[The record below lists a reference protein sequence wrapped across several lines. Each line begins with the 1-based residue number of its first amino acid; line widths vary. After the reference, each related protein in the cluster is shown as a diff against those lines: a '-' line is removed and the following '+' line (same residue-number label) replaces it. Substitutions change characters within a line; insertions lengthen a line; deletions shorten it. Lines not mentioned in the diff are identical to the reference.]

1 MAVDKKKYLSTK
13 LQNMKESA
21 TLAMAAKARALTAQG
36 HDVIAL
42 SLGEPDFDTPEHIKA
57 AAKQALDD
65 GYTKYTPVA
74 GLLEL
79 REAIVEKFKR
89 DNGLDFTPNQIAVSN
104 GAKQSI
110 ANICLALL
118 DPGDEVIILT
128 PYWVSYFAIVK
139 FAGGKPVAVKGKI
152 EADFKVSPT
161 QLDEAIN
168 EKTKLI
174 IFSSPCNPTG
184 SVYTKEELEGLAKII
199 DKYDNLFI
207 ISDEIYEHINFTG
220 KHASIGT
227 IESLK
232 DQVITVNGMS
242 KGFAMTGWRLGYIGG
257 PEWLVSAC
265 NKVQGQFTSG
275 ATSFGQMAAAVA
287 LSSDMRP
294 TEEMAET
301 YLRRK
306 KLIQEKLSEI
316 EGMKINDPQGAFY
329 IFPDISSYFGK
340 SNGSYTINDS
350 NDMAEYILMTA
361 HVAVVGGDSFGENDC
376 IRISYAT
383 SDDLIIDACSRIKKA
398 LSLLQ

>member
-1 MAVDKKKYLSTK
+1 M
-13 LQNMKESA
+13 
-21 TLAMAAKARALTAQG
+21 
-36 HDVIAL
+36 
-42 SLGEPDFDTPEHIKA
+42 
-57 AAKQALDD
+57 
-65 GYTKYTPVA
+65 
-74 GLLEL
+74 
-79 REAIVEKFKR
+79 
-89 DNGLDFTPNQIAVSN
+89 
-104 GAKQSI
+104 
-110 ANICLALL
+110 
-118 DPGDEVIILT
+118 
-128 PYWVSYFAIVK
+128 
-139 FAGGKPVAVKGKI
+139 
-152 EADFKVSPT
+152 
-161 QLDEAIN
+161 
-168 EKTKLI
+168 
-174 IFSSPCNPTG
+174 
-184 SVYTKEELEGLAKII
+184 AKII